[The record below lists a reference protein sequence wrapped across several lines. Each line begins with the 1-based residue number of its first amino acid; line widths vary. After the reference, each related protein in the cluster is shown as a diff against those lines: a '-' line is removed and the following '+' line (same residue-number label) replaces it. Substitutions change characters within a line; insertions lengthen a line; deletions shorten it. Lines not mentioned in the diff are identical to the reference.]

1 MICTINCID
10 IHWTCN
16 ALFFLSSTP
25 NYFLFPSFS
34 AFIEPTVS
42 RQTELLHIS
51 KPVCFFLLSGM
62 SSFSIVLPWVSPY
75 LSDKRCFLQVPS
87 ASPKPGAGVS
97 TRQGHRGTVVG
108 EASETQSGLVVCSAS
123 ESECARIRIKIHRS
137 HSQLKATAEQLLPR
151 GQRTA
156 VQKPVL
162 SAVEGPG
169 QANVSSLLASVEE
182 QP

>member
-1 MICTINCID
+1 M
-10 IHWTCN
+10 
-16 ALFFLSSTP
+16 
-25 NYFLFPSFS
+25 
-34 AFIEPTVS
+34 
-42 RQTELLHIS
+42 
-51 KPVCFFLLSGM
+51 
-62 SSFSIVLPWVSPY
+62 
-75 LSDKRCFLQVPS
+75 
-87 ASPKPGAGVS
+87 
-97 TRQGHRGTVVG
+97 G

-156 VQKPVL
+156 FQKPVL